1 MVFLQSW
8 PFFQAVIFANI
19 RQENVFCG
27 VLERKNTFEG
37 YKKKESKNWKREV
50 FSKVVIPWFAQTIGL
65 SFMLLH

>member
-27 VLERKNTFEG
+27 VLERKSTFEG
-37 YKKKESKNWKREV
+37 YKKKESKN
-50 FSKVVIPWFAQTIGL
+50 
-65 SFMLLH
+65 